1 MDTKCSCVHLVN
13 MSQISIQYI
22 NKKIINKKLY
32 FILLDSVEA
41 SLCLHIHNTPLS
53 QYLRT
58 LLLRVQVTES
68 YILFIFKA
76 K

>member
-1 MDTKCSCVHLVN
+1 MDTKCRCVHLVN
-13 MSQISIQYI
+13 ISQISIQYI

-41 SLCLHIHNTPLS
+41 SLCFHIHNTPLS

-68 YILFIFKA
+68 YILFTVKA